1 MLKSEFTEL
10 TKQYVTESHY
20 AEIEKR
26 YYECNVDKA
35 TFCKWFKAN
44 KNGMAE
50 AAARD
55 AGVNEAIA
63 RDKVV
68 KEWQTHCDE
77 LDRNYNELSKH
88 YDRMYEKLGNRAK
101 ELYDSNVELTEKL
114 NAEYE
119 KVAQAEAKIKAKEQE
134 IIELKAKLYDL
145 MNK

>member
-10 TKQYVTESHY
+10 TKQFVTESHY

-44 KNGMAE
+44 KDGMAE

-55 AGVNEAIA
+55 AGLNEIMTHE
-63 RDKVV
+63 KVV
-68 KEWQTHCDE
+68 KELETK
-77 LDRNYNELSKH
+77 YNELNKN
-88 YDRMYEKLGNRAK
+88 YDRMYEKLGNRVR
-101 ELYDSNVELTEKL
+101 ELNEVVTDTTEKL
-114 NAEYE
+114 NAERE
-119 KVAQAEAKIKAKEQE
+119 KVAQAEATIKAKEQE

>member
-26 YYECNVDKA
+26 YYESNVDKA

-50 AAARD
+50 GAARD

-63 RDKVV
+63 HDKAI
-68 KEWQTHCDE
+68 KEWQTKYND
-77 LDRNYNELSKH
+77 LNRNYDK
-88 YDRMYEKLGNRAK
+88 MYEKLGNRAK
-101 ELYDSNVELTEKL
+101 ELSEANVALTEKL

-119 KVAQAEAKIKAKEQE
+119 KVAQAEAAIKAKEQE